1 MPKQGK
7 LAYRIPPQSPKIPP
21 GTYYCE
27 NILDLKIERGQR
39 FYLIKWK
46 GYDNL

>member
-1 MPKQGK
+1 MPKQAK
-7 LAYRIPPQSPKIPP
+7 LAVRLPEPPPKIPP
-21 GTYYCE
+21 GTYFCE

-46 GYDNL
+46 GYDDP